1 MDKEKLMEIGLTEEQ
16 AGAVLQELYSNY
28 VAKAQLDEA
37 GQTVKALKADLLKR
51 ERVLSE
57 LKKADAPALKQELE
71 QLQKEN
77 KAIKEEYEEKLRDLA
92 MTDAIKLSI
101 AGKAQDADLVAG
113 LFDKAKLTVN
123 GDGGIDGLEEQ
134 LKALQESKPFLFK
147 TGQAG
152 YSPVSG
158 AGSGALNPWQKETF
172 NLTEQGRI
180 FRENPAQAQELMAA
194 AGIQK

>member
-51 ERVLSE
+51 QQELSE
-57 LKKADAPALKQELE
+57 LQKADAPALKQELE
-71 QLQKEN
+71 KLQKEN

-101 AGKAQDADLVAG
+101 TGKAQDADLVAG

-147 TGQAG
+147 TSQTG
-152 YSPVSG
+152 YTPVSG